1 VSLVI
6 SFSPGESVTIGGVPF
21 DIDWNPPALT
31 RQGHPATALGNDP
44 VSPLPGVQVR
54 LFARQRPGFLAVA
67 FDAPRGVV
75 IRRQTS
81 GAIQ

>member
-1 VSLVI
+1 MSLVI

-21 DIDWNPPALT
+21 DIDWNPPSLM
-31 RQGHPATALGNDP
+31 RQGQPAMPLGDDP
-44 VSPLPGVQVR
+44 ANLLPGVQVR
-54 LFARQRPGFLAVA
+54 LFARQRPGFLAIA